1 MIAQQSLFTTILI
14 HWRLRVK
21 YSYHLVILSVKT
33 LHTLVFF
40 CKFEQHFA
48 IREKAQH
55 INKTINIE

>member
-14 HWRLRVK
+14 YWLLCVK
-21 YSYHLVILSVKT
+21 FYYDLIILSVKT